1 MQGAF
6 IKQVHL
12 EKALR
17 AQLTRRTGMAAAARK
32 GGVGAVAG
40 AEVMDV
46 TGAEAVAGT
55 SAVPGPGLESEGGG
69 VRAALDVDEDHRCL
83 PGHEAGVAAETGEDG
98 VLFHLGEG
106 AWMTLHLKRETCGRS
121 SACSFLNASVRG
133 TWRSFFQL

>member
-83 PGHEAGVAAETGEDG
+83 PGHEAG
-98 VLFHLGEG
+98 